1 MRKKSTTET
10 FDEEMPITQRDIDS
24 GRLVLRRRVRGQ
36 VVQPK
41 KQVTLYLDASIVDHF
56 RDLAGERGYQ
66 TLINETL
73 KTRLRQADLES
84 TLRKVIREELK
95 GRKAA

>member
-1 MRKKSTTET
+1 M
-10 FDEEMPITQRDIDS
+10 
-24 GRLVLRRRVRGQ
+24 
-36 VVQPK
+36 
-41 KQVTLYLDASIVDHF
+41 YLDASIVDHF
-56 RDLAGERGYQ
+56 KDLAGERGYQ

-73 KTRLRQADLES
+73 KTTLRQADLES